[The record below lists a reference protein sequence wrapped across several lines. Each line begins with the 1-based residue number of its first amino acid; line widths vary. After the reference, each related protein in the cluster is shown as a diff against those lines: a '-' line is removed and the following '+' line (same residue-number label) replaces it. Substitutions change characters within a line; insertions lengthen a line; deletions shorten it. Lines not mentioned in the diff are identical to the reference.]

1 MLRGVELLAF
11 LAPLAAVVLW
21 AMAVRRGLNGPPP
34 QQLAWI
40 AAVLVGLAAGLAVI
54 SFRDRL
60 APGHYVAPHTEDG
73 VIVPG
78 HVEPDYVEPGYV
90 EHGRTNQGG

>member
-11 LAPLAAVVLW
+11 LAPLAGVVLW
-21 AMAVRRGLNGPPP
+21 AVAIRRGLNGPPP

-40 AAVLVGLAAGLAVI
+40 AAVLIGLAAGLAVI

-60 APGHYVAPHTEDG
+60 APGHYVAPHSEDG
-73 VIVPG
+73 RIVPG
-78 HVEPDYVEPGYV
+78 HVEPDYVE
-90 EHGRTNQGG
+90 HGRTNQGG